1 MSHLQAQS
9 QQAPVGTY
17 APEVATLLAPEP
29 QFWCRAACYEQEGEE
44 NASEMHEISLILWVW
59 FAIL

>member
-9 QQAPVGTY
+9 QQAPVGMY
-17 APEVATLLAPEP
+17 APEVATLWPLSLSL
-29 QFWCRAACYEQEGEE
+29 WGRAACYEQEGEE
-44 NASEMHEISLILWVW
+44 NASEMHEISLILWVL